1 MINEIIVLVQGSL
14 VGQMIVIVGFI
25 GTAIGILWYF
35 QDKVLPFIRPKNTFK
50 ERFLYKKCKNLQ
62 PEDLGIQ
69 TPPLAKKEVYLR
81 RDSDQE
87 ISNNLEDSK
96 DVLVTGVPKAG
107 KTRSAYQ
114 AVKLIFPDF
123 YLIKPA
129 AEKAPDFSLPR
140 LKKNYLIFFDDLNKF
155 ASVDFDFQ
163 GFVKKFREKSKK
175 LVVLSTCRSGG
186 ELEDFK
192 KKAMEFFRGFE
203 IVNLDEY
210 KISPLAGEKLAE
222 DAEVEWK
229 PEQFHGQPGQ
239 VILDDGDMKNRYDR
253 LNDFEKAILRAC
265 KLLKCANIFT
275 YEKDLIKSVCNSI
288 FEINLEEHLWIDSL
302 NALEKNSLI
311 TRPERSINKINIYDN
326 ILESIV
332 YDYSPED
339 HLTPL
344 FNLLINLK
352 DAENLFYLG
361 NSYYFKNQ
369 AEDGVKCYKEAIRI
383 NPDNAEAHYNLGI
396 LLKDLKRFDEA
407 EKECREAIRINPD
420 YVEAHNNLG
429 ILLKDLKRFGEAE
442 KEYREAIRINPDN
455 AEAHYNLGNLFYDLK
470 RFGEAE
476 KEYREAIRINPDYVE
491 ANGNLG
497 NLLKDLKRFG
507 EAEKEWRE
515 TIRIN
520 PSLVEAHGNL
530 GNLLKDLK
538 RFGEAE
544 KEYREAIRINP
555 DYAETHYNLG
565 NLFYDLKRFDEA
577 EKEWRETIRI
587 NPDYAEAHYNLGVLL
602 LKDLKRFGEAEKE
615 YREAIRINPDYAEAY
630 NNLGILFLK
639 TERLEDA
646 KKEFEIAKNLFEK
659 QGKEEDVKKMDVL
672 LEELK

>member
-1 MINEIIVLVQGSL
+1 MINEIIVFVLQGSL
-14 VGQMIVIVGFI
+14 VRQIIAIIIVVVGFI
-25 GTAIGILWYF
+25 GAVIKILRYF
-35 QDKVLPFIRPKNTFK
+35 QDTVLPFIRSKKALK
-50 ERFLYKKCKNLQ
+50 EIFLYKKCKNLQ

-69 TPPLAKKEVYLR
+69 IPSLAKKEVYLR
-81 RDSDQE
+81 RDSDKK
-87 ISNNLEDSK
+87 ISDTLENSRG
-96 DVLVTGVPKAG
+96 VLVTGVPKAG

-129 AEKAPDFSLPR
+129 AEKAPDFPLPR

-155 ASVDFDFQ
+155 ASVDFDFP

-210 KISPLAGEKLAE
+210 EISPEAGEKLAG

-239 VILDDGDMKNRYDR
+239 VILDDEDMKNRYDR
-253 LNDFEKAILRAC
+253 LIDSKKYILRAC

-275 YEKDLIKSVCNSI
+275 YEKDLIKSVCNSV

-302 NALEKNSLI
+302 NGLRENSLI

-332 YDYSPED
+332 HDYSPED
-339 HLTPL
+339 HLAPL

-361 NSYYFKNQ
+361 ISYYFKNQ
-369 AEDGVKCYKEAIRI
+369 AEDGVKCY
-383 NPDNAEAHYNLGI
+383 
-396 LLKDLKRFDEA
+396 
-407 EKECREAIRINPD
+407 REAIRINPGLA
-420 YVEAHNNLG
+420 EAHGNLG
-429 ILLKDLKRFGEAE
+429 ILLDDLKRFG
-442 KEYREAIRINPDN
+442 D
-455 AEAHYNLGNLFYDLK
+455 
-470 RFGEAE
+470 AE
-476 KEYREAIRINPDYVE
+476 KEYREAIRINPDYVK
-491 ANGNLG
+491 AHFNLG
-497 NLLKDLKRFG
+497 ILLNDLKRFD
-507 EAEKEWRE
+507 EAEKELRE

-520 PSLVEAHGNL
+520 PSLVEAHNNL
-530 GNLLKDLK
+530 GILLKDLK
-538 RFGEAE
+538 LFDEAE
-544 KEYREAIRINP
+544 KEYREAIRLNPDDAEAHNNLGLLLKDLKRFGETEKEWREAIRINP
-555 DYAETHYNLG
+555 DYAGAHVNLG
-565 NLFYDLKRFDEA
+565 VLFNDLKRFDEA
-577 EKEWRETIRI
+577 EKEYRESIRI
-587 NPDYAEAHYNLGVLL
+587 NPDYAEAH
-602 LKDLKRFGEAEKE
+602 
-615 YREAIRINPDYAEAY
+615 

-639 TERLEDA
+639 TERPEDA
-646 KKEFEIAKNLFEK
+646 KKELEIAKNLFKK
-659 QGKEEDVKKMDVL
+659 QGKEEYVKKVDEL
-672 LEELK
+672 LEEFRLK